1 MVNQEY
7 LSALVD
13 FGKSSPANLVLL
25 QNRQRD
31 LFDYISVNMGKDLTT
46 VSIPGQHINFSRT
59 DSVQDEFSAVCQAL
73 RMIQGQPGII
83 RQASPVMW

>member
-7 LSALVD
+7 LAALVD

-25 QNRQRD
+25 QNRQKD

-46 VSIPGQHINFSRT
+46 VSIPGQHLAFSRT
-59 DSVQDEFSAVCQAL
+59 DSVQDEFSAITQAL

-83 RQASPVMW
+83 RQVTPVMW

>member
-13 FGKSSPANLVLL
+13 FGKSSPANLILL

-31 LFDYISVNMGKDLTT
+31 LFDYISANMGKDLTT
-46 VSIPGQHINFSRT
+46 VSIPGQHLNFSRT
-59 DSVQDEFSAVCQAL
+59 DSVQDEFAAITQAL
-73 RMIQGQPGII
+73 RMIQGQPVII
-83 RQASPVMW
+83 RQATPVMW